1 VFVVVVMGT
10 CFFLYLDRMLD
21 ELQRSISPQRKTVP
35 PKVEAAAA
43 KDSPVY
49 ATSVHHQSSSKSVRT
64 SGTANR
70 HLAEQAVAQTSV
82 ARRLFDTSAV
92 SEQQASSSARV
103 TRSKSPEPLHPIE
116 PYNVRIQVTCSL
128 FIDFRSIIPESN

>member
-1 VFVVVVMGT
+1 MFVVVVMGT

-21 ELQRSISPQRKTVP
+21 ELQRSISPQRKTAP

-64 SGTANR
+64 SGTANRR

-103 TRSKSPEPLHPIE
+103 TRSKSPEPLHPVE

-128 FIDFRSIIPESN
+128 FIDFRIIPKSN

>member
-1 VFVVVVMGT
+1 MFVVVVMGT

-49 ATSVHHQSSSKSVRT
+49 ASSVHHQSSSKSVRT
-64 SGTANR
+64 SSGTANQ

-92 SEQQASSSARV
+92 SEQASSSTRV

-128 FIDFRSIIPESN
+128 LIDLCIIPKSN